1 VTVPDTKLARRTSIG
16 VELDLAAIGRVPEPV
31 EVAGITSSPRRAPTR
46 PGRRTPRS
54 CASPPRS
61 EATASVCRSATT
73 ARGAPIRPAARAWW
87 PPRPGG
93 GPGRVSRGEQ
103 PSRRRDVDPRPASAA
118 APL

>member
-1 VTVPDTKLARRTSIG
+1 MAAADQTRRASIG

-31 EVAGITSSPRRAPTR
+31 EVAGITSSPRRSPTR

-73 ARGAPIRPAARAWW
+73 ARGRRSGPRLGPDGLRDRAEARGGSLEVSS
-87 PPRPGG
+87 PP
-93 GPGRVSRGEQ
+93 GEGTLIL
-103 PSRRRDVDPRPASAA
+103 VLL
-118 APL
+118 PLRLH